1 MRFLGAA
8 LVCIAVL
15 YGVDAVWFNGVYF
28 SATTS
33 MMSQIVRHLR

>member
-15 YGVDAVWFNGVYF
+15 YGVDALFFDGQYGQSID
-28 SATTS
+28 SAIS
-33 MMSQIVRHLR
+33 DIYRNW

>member
-15 YGVDAVWFNGVYF
+15 YGVDAHFFHGQYEDGIEHLL
-28 SATTS
+28 SDI
-33 MMSQIVRHLR
+33 SQHW

>member
-15 YGVDAVWFNGVYF
+15 YGVDAFWFNGLYF
-28 SATTS
+28 TLAGR
-33 MMSQIVRHLR
+33 MMSQIVGHFR

>member
-15 YGVDAVWFNGVYF
+15 YGCDAYF
-28 SATTS
+28 YDGRYFAGLQREISDIY
-33 MMSQIVRHLR
+33 QHW